1 MSNNTQL
8 LPSEWEYPEQNPD
21 YKGNDLDKRLEQ
33 GPIEDRG
40 CTDCIWCIL
49 YLIMWGCLIA
59 IGVIALS
66 NGDPESL
73 FQPYDSQ
80 GQQCG
85 VSENFQNCPYSY
97 LMNTTQIVDN
107 QPGDFEYYCV
117 TVCPSNV
124 DQAINYCS
132 INGSQVLTAS
142 YGTYAYMSVC
152 SPYKN
157 DPFWNLTKDFFTL
170 TASEADFQ
178 DIGKTWAISLFVCV
192 ITLILAN
199 FLMFLVKQCASCLVW
214 GVLILYFGLLIIFG
228 FLFYYSGKGDF
239 SNAHFGNSHGWCLAI
254 AIIFWSIAGISLLFL
269 FCFYKRIYLAI
280 AVIKAAAD
288 FTRDVWQVVIVPLCI
303 FGVMIGFLIFW
314 IYSTTYLL
322 SYGTSIYQQ
331 LSPFPTIDL
340 NSGVIGMIVGNS
352 IAFYWNCQFAMAFSQ
367 YVVASCCCM
376 WYFHHM
382 GVNLHRPVF
391 KSIKRG
397 LMHHSGSLALG
408 SLILTFVAILR
419 FIFDLLHKMF
429 KQGVQQN
436 KAATGCLKCWFGYY
450 GCIIHCFE
458 RFIRYITQNAYI
470 MVAMTGKSFCK
481 SAHDA
486 YYLIFRH
493 KAAVAITDGI
503 GEIFSTLSILS
514 IGVTATFIG
523 FIMITQIDHYSI
535 MISSPVLPTVFF
547 AFISLTLSSVFMNV
561 YGMGIDTILL
571 CYMADKELFSTAK
584 SVPVSLQDFLH
595 KYQK

>member
-1 MSNNTQL
+1 MSNNAQL

-21 YKGNDLDKRLEQ
+21 YKGNDLDRRLEQ

-49 YLIMWGCLIA
+49 YLIMWGGLIT
-59 IGVIALS
+59 IGIIALS
-66 NGDPESL
+66 NGSPDTL
-73 FQPYDSQ
+73 FLPYNSD

-85 VSENFQNCPYSY
+85 VSENFESCPYSY
-97 LMNTTQIVDN
+97 LMNTTQIDDTQN
-107 QPGDFEYYCV
+107 GNFQFYCV
-117 TVCPSNV
+117 VSCPSNV
-124 DQAINYCS
+124 NEQVNYCTV
-132 INGSQVLTAS
+132 NGIETLDTL
-142 YGTYAYMSVC
+142 YGTYDYMSVC
-152 SPYKN
+152 SPYKS
-157 DPFWNLTKDFFTL
+157 DPYWDLTKDFFTF

-199 FLMFLVKQCASCLVW
+199 FIMFLVKKCASCLVW
-214 GVLILYFGLLIIFG
+214 GVLILYFSLLILFG

-239 SNAHFGNSHGWCLAI
+239 SNAHFGNSYGWCLTI
-254 AIIFWSIAGISLLFL
+254 AIIFWSIAGISFL
-269 FCFYKRIYLAI
+269 MLGCYYKRIYLAI

-288 FTRDVWQVVIVPLCI
+288 FTRDVWQVVIVPLSI
-303 FGVMIGFLIFW
+303 FGVMIAFLIFW
-314 IYSTTYLL
+314 IYSTTYLM
-322 SYGTSIYQQ
+322 SYGSPEYNKT
-331 LSPFPTIDL
+331 PFPEIDL
-340 NSGVIGMIVGNS
+340 NSGVIGMIIGNS
-352 IAFYWNCQFAMAFSQ
+352 VAFYWNCQFAMAFSQ

-408 SLILTFVAILR
+408 SLILTFVAVLR
-419 FIFDLLHKMF
+419 FTFDLLHKIF

-436 KAATGCLKCWFGYY
+436 KGATGCLKCWFGYY

-458 RFIRYITQNAYI
+458 RFIRFITQNAYI

-481 SAHDA
+481 SAHDG

-493 KAAVAITDGI
+493 KTAVAITDGI
-503 GEIFSTLSILS
+503 GEIFSTLANLS
-514 IGVTATFIG
+514 IGITATFIG
-523 FIMITQIDHYSI
+523 FIMITQIDHYSNQ
-535 MISSPVLPTVFF
+535 ISSPVLPTVFF
-547 AFISLTLSSVFMNV
+547 AFISLTLSSIFMNV

-571 CYMADKELFSTAK
+571 CYMADRELFSTAK
-584 SVPVSLQDFLH
+584 SVPQSLQEFLD